1 MYGSFFNFADNL
13 FANKSFPTNLFNE
26 LEQLEQQLNGCDF
39 RKHNFVSNIR
49 PHARGTFPAI
59 NLGSTATSVEVFAFV
74 PGINADNINVQL
86 DKNLLTIEG
95 ERQLETKTDDAKT
108 TVYAQ
113 ERFSGKFKRIVTL
126 PEDVDVNN
134 VSASCK
140 DGVLKISILRREE
153 ALPKRIEIH

>member
-1 MYGSFFNFADNL
+1 MYGSLFNLTDSLFNKNAFASNA
-13 FANKSFPTNLFNE
+13 FTNNLFNE
-26 LEQLEQQLNGCDF
+26 LEQLQHQLNG
-39 RKHNFVSNIR
+39 RSIVSNIR
-49 PHARGTFPAI
+49 PIARGSFPAI

-74 PGINADNINVQL
+74 PGVDSDSINVQI

-95 ERQLETKTDDAKT
+95 ERQLETANDDEKT

-113 ERFSGKFKRIVTL
+113 ERFSGKFKRVVTL
-126 PEDVDVNN
+126 PEDIDVNE

>member
-1 MYGSFFNFADNL
+1 MYGSLFNLTDSL
-13 FANKSFPTNLFNE
+13 FNNHVFPNNLFNE
-26 LEQLEQQLNGCDF
+26 LEQLQQQVNG
-39 RKHNFVSNIR
+39 RSIVSNIR
-49 PHARGTFPAI
+49 PIARGSFPAI

-74 PGINADNINVQL
+74 PGVDAESINVQI

-95 ERQLETKTDDAKT
+95 ERKLETAKDDEKT

-113 ERFSGKFKRIVTL
+113 ERFSGKFKRVVTL

-134 VSASCK
+134 VSAGCK
-140 DGVLKISILRREE
+140 DGVLKISIQRREE

>member
-1 MYGSFFNFADNL
+1 MYGSLFNLTDSL
-13 FANKSFPTNLFNE
+13 FNNHSFSNNLFNE
-26 LEQLEQQLNGCDF
+26 LEQLQQQLN
-39 RKHNFVSNIR
+39 RRSIVSNIR
-49 PHARGTFPAI
+49 PIARGTFPAV

-74 PGINADNINVQL
+74 PGVDTDSINVQV

-95 ERQLETKTDDAKT
+95 ERQLETGGNDEKT

-113 ERFSGKFKRIVTL
+113 ERFSGKFKRVVTL

-153 ALPKRIEIH
+153 TLPQRIEIH